1 MTYVITQPC
10 CADASCVVACPVNCI
25 HPAPGEPG
33 FAEAEMLYV
42 DPQTCVG
49 CGACAT
55 ACPADAIVPDW
66 TLSDAQRPFL
76 ALNSAFYEA
85 IPQGPRTPMWR
96 MPAQRRVRQGGPFRV
111 AVVGA
116 GPAGLYTAAELLAH
130 PEITVD
136 VYDRLPAP
144 HGLVRYGVAPD
155 HRQTKQ
161 ASGLFEYIENTP
173 GFRYRLGVELGRDV
187 RHDELLAAYHAVF
200 YCVGAASDRT
210 LGVPGEHLPGSVSAT
225 DVVGWYNGHPD
236 KQGLDVRLD
245 HERAVVI
252 GNGNVALDVARI
264 LTRDPRDLESTDIA
278 DEALAALRTSAVRE
292 VVVLGRR
299 GPAAASF
306 TLPELIGLAGI
317 EDLNVVID
325 SGAPIVSEGPRDS
338 ARVQLLAELA
348 ARPHRRG
355 LRTVVLRF
363 DTRVVR
369 ILGDDRVRG
378 VEVERGDEVRGRRLH
393 GVGPCD
399 VEEDRGDLR
408 LVGAEERTQPRG
420 RLQRD
425 GGRECRRLVHRVA
438 EQQQRHIAGL
448 RVAIGPHLA
457 AVAGIVALTGTQ
469 ERDHRGSVPQCER
482 QRRHVLSLQRIGQL
496 GVAELQGLR
505 RPRALLTGHR
515 SSLEPHPDHRR
526 EHVPHRPPEKGG
538 PLDPHIGD
546 WEDREGQSSP
556 SGMSEN
562 RATGVGA
569 GDRRWGRRGLAFR
582 S

>member
-236 KQGLDVRLD
+236 KRGLDVRLD

-325 SGAPIVSEGPRDS
+325 NGGAPIVSEGPRDS

-378 VEVERGDEVRGRRLH
+378 VEVERGGQREVIETGSVLRAIGYHGQPVDGLPYDARTGTVPNREGRVEPGVYVAGWIKRGPN
-393 GVGPCD
+393 GFIGSNKTC
-399 VEEDRGDLR
+399 
-408 LVGAEERTQPRG
+408 A
-420 RLQRD
+420 
-425 GGRECRRLVHRVA
+425 
-438 EQQQRHIAGL
+438 QQTVTALLDDIDAGL
-448 RVAIGPHLA
+448 ITEPWVAAEVLQERLRTRTEIVELAGWREIDRVERARGQVDGAPRRKVTDRAELHALA
-457 AVAGIVALTGTQ
+457 AQAPSPAASRSLPWQRKAAAGS
-469 ERDHRGSVPQCER
+469 R
-482 QRRHVLSLQRIGQL
+482 
-496 GVAELQGLR
+496 
-505 RPRALLTGHR
+505 
-515 SSLEPHPDHRR
+515 
-526 EHVPHRPPEKGG
+526 
-538 PLDPHIGD
+538 
-546 WEDREGQSSP
+546 
-556 SGMSEN
+556 
-562 RATGVGA
+562 
-569 GDRRWGRRGLAFR
+569 
-582 S
+582 